1 MKNQPSIYTKLS
13 NRYNLPYHVIEV
25 ICNSPFR
32 FANEAITNMEDKA
45 IRFTYLGKIK
55 LKKQYE
61 KKKLTNTILQFILDY
76 FGLLLKLQIQIRCL
90 YSVI

>member
-13 NRYNLPYHVIEV
+13 NKYNLPYHVIEV

-32 FANEAITNMEDKA
+32 FSNEAITSMEDEA

-61 KKKLTNTILQFILDY
+61 KKD
-76 FGLLLKLQIQIRCL
+76 
-90 YSVI
+90 